1 MSDKNQPV
9 PPIAFVFLFLN
20 CPEFIL
26 SVTLFVMISELKRL
40 LAKRNVAHVTN
51 TDRIAA
57 AILAPIFIKNG
68 EYYLVFTRRTQHV
81 STHKGQISFP
91 GGVRDKTDPSLQYT
105 ALRETCEEI
114 GVEINDIEV
123 LGELDDF
130 PTHVSYF
137 VISPFIGLIPWPY
150 SFKISEQETA
160 EILQVPISGLLD
172 EKTLGHGNEIV
183 EDDLVPSFFFNHE
196 DSIIWGATA
205 RILKQFLEIWQLAA
219 ENIKQHRNP

>member
-1 MSDKNQPV
+1 MNQPV
-9 PPIAFVFLFLN
+9 PSITFVFVFLN
-20 CPEFIL
+20 CPARIL
-26 SVTLFVMISELKRL
+26 GVRLCIMISELKHL
-40 LAKRNVAHVTN
+40 LAERNVVHATN
-51 TDRIAA
+51 TNRIAA
-57 AILAPIFIKNG
+57 AVLAPIFIKNG

-114 GVEINDIEV
+114 GVDTKDIEV

-130 PTHVSYF
+130 LTHVSYF

-150 SFKISEQETA
+150 SFKISERETA

-172 EKTLGHGNEIV
+172 EKTLGHGNEIF
-183 EDDLVPSFFFNHE
+183 DDNLVPSFFFNYE

-205 RILKQFLEIWQLAA
+205 RILQQFLEIWQLA
-219 ENIKQHRNP
+219 EDNIKQHRNS